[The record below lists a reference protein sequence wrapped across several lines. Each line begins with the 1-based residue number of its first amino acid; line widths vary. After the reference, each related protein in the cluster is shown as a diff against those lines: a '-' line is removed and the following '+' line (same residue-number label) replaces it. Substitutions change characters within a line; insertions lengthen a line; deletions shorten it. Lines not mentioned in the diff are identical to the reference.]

1 MDLRSAWH
9 CEDIRFTVPGGGPV
23 GHIELEE
30 ASDWSC
36 CSTWS
41 REKHMRRSRT
51 FISGTAGLIQAA
63 LVTSKHLWTG
73 SHRDGHSRWCFLRE
87 AAAALAGSI
96 TLATAACTSSAT
108 HIGTANGTALVRGF
122 GGYLGLAPLKPGAEL
137 GLLIVGL
144 HNRSRSPIAI
154 SSVTLVGQGVGTVI
168 KALEIKI
175 APATTGNN
183 SAPGGAY
190 EVSPPAAYWGATGS
204 CTRQPLVPLRGFR
217 LAPRAL
223 ARVWVVIQAARPG
236 QFHVRAHLVRYRQ
249 HGISYQQ
256 LIPTGYK
263 GSVSTN
269 ARFIPIDKQ
278 QARCMKSEHV
288 RPLIPVTRSDP
299 ERPGQ
304 VLL

>member
-1 MDLRSAWH
+1 MDRKPSRRS
-9 CEDIRFTVPGGGPV
+9 FTLVLPPGGGGCP
-23 GHIELEE
+23 G
-30 ASDWSC
+30 
-36 CSTWS
+36 
-41 REKHMRRSRT
+41 
-51 FISGTAGLIQAA
+51 
-63 LVTSKHLWTG
+63 
-73 SHRDGHSRWCFLRE
+73 RD
-87 AAAALAGSI
+87 I
-96 TLATAACTSSAT
+96 TLAAAACTSS
-108 HIGTANGTALVRGF
+108 GTDSGSANGIALVRGF
-122 GGYLGLAPLKPGAEL
+122 GGYLGLAPLKPDAEL

-144 HNRSRSPIAI
+144 TNRSRSPIAI

-278 QARCMKSEHV
+278 QARCMKERARATADSRHPFRSRTPRPSPVVRQFVIHWNHV
-288 RPLIPVTRSDP
+288 LGNQCPS
-299 ERPGQ
+299 
-304 VLL
+304 